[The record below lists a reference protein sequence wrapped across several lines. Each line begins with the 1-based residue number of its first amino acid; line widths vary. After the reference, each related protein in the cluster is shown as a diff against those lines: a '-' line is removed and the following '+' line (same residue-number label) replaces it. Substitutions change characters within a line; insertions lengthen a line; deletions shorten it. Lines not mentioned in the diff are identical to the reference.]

1 MTAIRRL
8 PTFVLACVLVLF
20 ALVIAV
26 PLTGAKGGNSSNAE
40 ACQKGGWE
48 QLAAS
53 DDPFTAFVNQDACV
67 SAGAQGAVL
76 VPVVT
81 SHVVVHRDVSGF
93 TFMGRSLCGVTATL
107 IDPGPDTTGFTFNAV
122 FNNGVLFEGTVVGVS
137 SHISLVYRDTDEY
150 LITTATATAQPGGAA
165 LPVRVIDTCPM

>member
-1 MTAIRRL
+1 MAAIRRL

-20 ALVIAV
+20 ALAMAV
-26 PLTGAKGGNSSNAE
+26 PLTGAKGGNSANAE

-48 QLAAS
+48 QLATS
-53 DDPFTAFVNQDACV
+53 DDPFAAFADQDACV

-81 SHVVVHRDVSGF
+81 SHVVLHRDVSGF

-107 IDPGPDTTGFTFNAV
+107 VDPAPGTTGFTFEV
-122 FNNGVLFEGTVVGVS
+122 VYKNGVLLEGTVAGLS
-137 SHISLVYRDTDEY
+137 SSTSLVFRDTDEY
-150 LITTATATAQPGGAA
+150 HVATATAAAQPGGAA
-165 LPVRVIDTCPM
+165 LPVTVIDTCPM